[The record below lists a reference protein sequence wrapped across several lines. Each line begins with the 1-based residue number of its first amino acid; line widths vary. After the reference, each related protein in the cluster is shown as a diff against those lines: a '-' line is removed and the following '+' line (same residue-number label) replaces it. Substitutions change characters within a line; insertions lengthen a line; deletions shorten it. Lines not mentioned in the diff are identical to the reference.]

1 MDIEREIM
9 AWVTR
14 ADMFIISAWRYI
26 LVAVILCALM
36 MLAWTVSDCVI
47 RTQRDAGRDPDGR
60 R

>member
-14 ADMFIISAWRYI
+14 ADMLIISAWRYI
-26 LVAVILCALM
+26 LVAAILCAM
-36 MLAWTVSDCVI
+36 MLLAWTISACMMK
-47 RTQRDAGRDPDGR
+47 TQREAGRDPDGR

>member
-14 ADMFIISAWRYI
+14 ADMFIISAWRYR
-26 LVAVILCALM
+26 LVAMVLCAM
-36 MLAWTVSDCVI
+36 MLLAWTISACVMK
-47 RTQRDAGRDPDGR
+47 TQREAGHDPDGR